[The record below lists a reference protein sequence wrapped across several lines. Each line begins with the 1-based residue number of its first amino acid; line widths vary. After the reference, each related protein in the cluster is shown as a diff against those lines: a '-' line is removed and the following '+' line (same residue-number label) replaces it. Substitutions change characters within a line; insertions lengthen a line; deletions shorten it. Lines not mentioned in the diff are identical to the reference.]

1 MNGISVGQCSRCRRF
16 IDQTLKVYTYIFVK
30 FKERGDVI
38 SLLKRLTVV
47 SIFLMFSAPV
57 SADLATHIYLC
68 TQDEDV
74 TDDQVET
81 IAAEWLEAARK
92 VEGGKDL
99 ELYLNFPVAAQAG
112 EVDFAMM
119 LTAPGFAEWGEFM
132 DNYPDS
138 AAADIDDNYEDE
150 IRCGDAT
157 LWESMKVE

>member
-1 MNGISVGQCSRCRRF
+1 M
-16 IDQTLKVYTYIFVK
+16 
-30 FKERGDVI
+30 I

-47 SIFLMFSAPV
+47 SIFLMFAAPV

-99 ELYLNFPVAAQAG
+99 ELYVNFPIAAKAG

-119 LTAPGFAEWGEFM
+119 LIAPNFEDWGKFM
-132 DNYPDS
+132 DNYPGS
-138 AAADIDDNYEDE
+138 AAEDIDDKYEDDVD
-150 IRCGDAT
+150 CVDGA